1 MDWEQASQLM
11 DDTVDDTLGDTI
23 SYAANGV
30 SFSEIRGF
38 VIFFGAPP
46 VLDGIDEI
54 IGSRPRAKIAKS
66 KVPYP
71 DPSHRLR
78 CPKRL
83 GPHTF
88 KPAGALPE
96 EQGRYYIFDL
106 ERA

>member
-1 MDWEQASQLM
+1 MDWDQASELM
-11 DDTVDDTLGDTI
+11 DDQVDETLGDTI

-30 SFSEIRGF
+30 SFSDIKGF
-38 VIFFGAPP
+38 VLFFGEPP

-54 IGSRPRAKIAKS
+54 MGSRPRVKIARS

-78 CPKRL
+78 CAKRL
-83 GPHTF
+83 GAHTF
-88 KPAGALPE
+88 KPAGALPA

-106 ERA
+106 EKA